1 MTISEN
7 NKFGFI
13 FPGQGSQSVGML
25 ADLEKTFPIVRD
37 TFQEASEA
45 VQVDLWAMVQNGPES
60 ELSRTERTQP
70 IMLAAGVA
78 VWRCWHQR
86 GGATPAVLAGH
97 SLGEYT
103 ALVCAEAIDFGVA
116 TRLVADRARFMQEA
130 VTAGEGR
137 MAAILGLDDDQ
148 VGLICREAAQ
158 EQVVEAVN
166 FNAPGQVVIAGC
178 TAAVDRAVS
187 LAKAAG
193 AKRAVE
199 LPVSVPSHC
208 ALMRPAAVRLAERL
222 AAVEIEAPVLPVL
235 HNVDISRAA
244 HPDAIRARLVE
255 QLHRPV
261 RWVETIRR
269 MAADGVAWVVECG
282 PGKVLTGLNR
292 RIDRRM
298 DAAAVFDLASLDKAL
313 LKGGGH

>member
-1 MTISEN
+1 MSEN
-7 NKFGFI
+7 DKFAFV

-25 ADLEKTFPIVRD
+25 ADLGNAFPIVRD
-37 TFQEASEA
+37 TFQEASEV
-45 VQVDLWAMVQNGPES
+45 VQSDLWAMAQNGPES
-60 ELSRTERTQP
+60 ELNRTEFTQP

-78 VWRCWHQR
+78 VWRCWRQR
-86 GGATPAVLAGH
+86 GGAAPTVLAGH

-103 ALVCAEAIDFGVA
+103 ALVCAGAFDFGAA

-130 VTAGEGR
+130 VITGEGR
-137 MAAILGLDDDQ
+137 MAAILGLDDDR
-148 VGLICREAAQ
+148 VRLVCEEAAQ
-158 EQVVEAVN
+158 GQVVEAVN

-178 TAAVDRAVS
+178 AAAVDRAVT

-193 AKRAVE
+193 AKRALE

-208 ALMRPAAVRLAERL
+208 ALMRSAAARLAERL
-222 AAVEIEAPVLPVL
+222 AAVEIAAPILPVL
-235 HNVDISRAA
+235 HNVDVSRAA
-244 HPDAIRARLVE
+244 SADAIRARLVE

-261 RWVETIRR
+261 RWVEIIQR

-282 PGKVLTGLNR
+282 PGKVLAGLNR

-298 DAAAVFDLASLDKAL
+298 DVAAVFDSASLDKAL
-313 LKGGGH
+313 LKGGGN